1 MTCFERAPANKK
13 RLTLIAVFV
22 MLFASV
28 LQSGT
33 DSVILALAA
42 AEIGGTEYYAL
53 AKSFSSVSAAVLMP
67 MFAYLGAKDPSRK
80 RSLFIWSALAG
91 AVCIF
96 LRAMR
101 RIWQLLW
108 QLAFCTVCFLPVS
121 MSLAILSS
129 EIFMTKRLQQSIWAL
144 SLP

>member
-67 MFAYLGAKDPSRK
+67 IFFAC
-80 RSLFIWSALAG
+80 LFISYLIKNSVKYFFFWNNIRMLPYNCFYIFTWFFTIINDKKHFSQETINVLIGQVG
-91 AVCIF
+91 AINIF
-96 LRAMR
+96 
-101 RIWQLLW
+101 
-108 QLAFCTVCFLPVS
+108 FCGTF
-121 MSLAILSS
+121 
-129 EIFMTKRLQQSIWAL
+129 FM
-144 SLP
+144 